1 MIKNSRKDWSGF
13 MIQGKAKVMVNFHS
27 TGKSNRRTII
37 KESTI
42 SKSVR
47 NKNISFLLN
56 SIK

>member
-1 MIKNSRKDWSGF
+1 